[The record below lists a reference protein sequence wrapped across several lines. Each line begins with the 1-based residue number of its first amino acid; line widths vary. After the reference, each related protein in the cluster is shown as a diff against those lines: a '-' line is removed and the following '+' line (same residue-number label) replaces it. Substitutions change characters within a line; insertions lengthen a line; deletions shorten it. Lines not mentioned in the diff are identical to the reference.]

1 MLKLPRTLLL
11 GCLALAGPLYLMAQT
26 PAPPAKGDRLKLV
39 VVLSR
44 HGVRSPTW
52 TEARLNAYSAK
63 PWPTWPVAP
72 GELTQHGYE
81 LLKIFGDYNRATL
94 AEEGLLS
101 RTGCADATS
110 TYVWADT
117 DHRTLASGHALAD
130 GLFPGCTLEVHSL
143 PAGQNDPLFH
153 PTAEA
158 IPATQTDAAFAAF
171 QQRSSVPQPSTTEPL
186 LRSMQ
191 NLLNGCAPVGACVP
205 PMKPKSSLFDAPFA
219 VLRGKGDHIADV
231 QGPLPLAST
240 FSEDLLLE
248 YTEGMPLA
256 DVGWGQVDEA
266 ELRRL
271 IALHTH
277 YFDLMHRTPA
287 LASLESSPMLLD
299 VTRTLQQAVES
310 RQVEGALG
318 PPQDKLVFIVGHDTN
333 LTGIAGLLG
342 LHWVLDGRPDDTS
355 PGTELVFELW
365 QSPQGEYAVRTLLRQ
380 QTLRQMRELQPLSVA
395 HPPGQVVLQPHGCA
409 VGACSWMTFQRLVD
423 TSTAASASAK
433 F

>member
-11 GCLALAGPLYLMAQT
+11 GCLALAGPLSLTAQT
-26 PAPPAKGDRLKLV
+26 LAPPAKGDRLKLV

-52 TEARLNAYSAK
+52 SEARLNAYSAR

-72 GELTQHGYE
+72 GELTQHGYD
-81 LLKIFGDYNRATL
+81 LLKVFGGYNRAAL
-94 AEEGLLS
+94 AEERLLS
-101 RTGCADATS
+101 GNGCADAATA
-110 TYVWADT
+110 YIWADT

-130 GLFPGCTLEVHSL
+130 GLFPGCAPEVHSL
-143 PAGQNDPLFH
+143 AAGQNDPLFH

-158 IPATQTDAAFAAF
+158 IPATQADAAFAAL
-171 QQRSSVPQPSTTEPL
+171 QQRASAAQASATEPL

-205 PMKPKSSLFDAPFA
+205 QMKPKSSLFDAPFA
-219 VLRGKGDHIADV
+219 VVRGKGDHIADV

-256 DVGWGQVDEA
+256 DVGWGQVDQV

-271 IALHTH
+271 IDLHTH

-287 LASLESSPMLLD
+287 LASIESSPML
-299 VTRTLQQAVES
+299 RQIASTLQQAVDGK
-310 RQVEGALG
+310 RVEGALG
-318 PPQDKLVFIVGHDTN
+318 TPEDKLVFIVGHDTN

-342 LHWVLDGRPDDTS
+342 VHWALDGRPDDTS

-365 QSPQGEYAVRTLLRQ
+365 QSPQGEYSVRTLLRQ
-380 QTLRQMRELQPLSVA
+380 QTLRQMRELQPLSLA
-395 HPPGQVVLQPHGCA
+395 HPPGEVVLQPRGCA
-409 VGACSWMTFQRLVD
+409 VEGCDWMTFQRLAHA
-423 TSTAASASAK
+423 STVALPSET